1 MIWPL
6 SHLLEV
12 LQVSR
17 ADRAAPAPKP
27 LPAELHAQLL
37 AAAAL
42 EVAIGQLGRGE
53 SGGNNLGPD
62 VARYIAPTKPPANWC
77 AGFVGWC
84 YEEAARKVGVP
95 LPFKR
100 SLGAKRLGENIAA
113 VGRRF
118 TEAQHAL
125 PGDVMVFHRGAQGSW
140 MGHVGFVERNR
151 GDGFIDTIEGNSGPK
166 VVRGVRL
173 VGSARDRFA
182 FFASLRR

>member
-6 SHLLEV
+6 DHILEV
-12 LQVSR
+12 LRVSR
-17 ADRAAPAPKP
+17 ADRAAPAPRP

-100 SLGAKRLGENIAA
+100 SLGAKRMGENIAA
-113 VGRRF
+113 VGRKFSDPR
-118 TEAQHAL
+118 QAL
-125 PGDVMVFHRGAQGSW
+125 PGDVFVLHRGAKGSW
-140 MGHVGFVERNR
+140 MGHIGFVGERTYYPTF
-151 GDGFIDTIEGNSGPK
+151 DAVEGNAGPK
-166 VVRGVRL
+166 VKRSIRGVD
-173 VGSARDRFA
+173 ADRFA